1 MKEYEFTLKF
11 SLTERLNNPD
21 AYIEKLGI
29 EGCDD
34 ALIGLG
40 QSGRIALNFT
50 RESSSAYD
58 AIRSAL
64 EDVKRAIPSAKLVEA
79 TPDFVGLTEI
89 ADILGLTRQKLVM
102 VSSSSAFPAPIHEGN
117 PAIWHLSKVLVWLK
131 ERNKYQIK
139 DTLIDIAKVNMQ
151 FNLAKEVHEL
161 VPAFQGEKGGFPFS
175 GSYFT

>member
-11 SLTERLNNPD
+11 SLQDMSCYPD

-34 ALIGLG
+34 ALIGIG

-58 AIRSAL
+58 AILSAL
-64 EDVKRAIPSAKLVEA
+64 ENVKRAIPSAKLVEA

-89 ADILGLTRQKLVM
+89 ADLLGLTRQNLKM
-102 VSSSSAFPAPIHEGN
+102 VSSNSAFPAPVHEGN

-131 ERNKYQIK
+131 ERNTYKIK
-139 DTLIDIAKVNMQ
+139 DTLIDIAKANMQ
-151 FNLAKEVHEL
+151 FNLAKEVHEI
-161 VPAFQGEKGGFPFS
+161 VPTFQEGAFPFS
-175 GSYFT
+175 GNYFS